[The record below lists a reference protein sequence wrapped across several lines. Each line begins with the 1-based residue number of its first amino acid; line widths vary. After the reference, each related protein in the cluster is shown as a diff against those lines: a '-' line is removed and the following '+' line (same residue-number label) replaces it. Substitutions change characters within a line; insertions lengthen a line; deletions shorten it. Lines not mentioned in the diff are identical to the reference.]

1 MYQGPNQAT
10 TAEFTLDDEALRY
23 IASCAARCA
32 ANYDQREDL
41 MSDTIAALLEYRGH
55 IEHPRGFIR
64 TTVRNLA
71 INRGC
76 VGPGAWEISNLDL
89 DLEDDECSE
98 ISLSDLSMI
107 RDILDHLLERLTP
120 SEARCYNLLKG
131 GYEQRDLPGLLGICR
146 QAASKLVAGIRRKY
160 LSLEMEDSDQQ

>member
-1 MYQGPNQAT
+1 MYQGPNQAQA
-10 TAEFTLDDEALRY
+10 AESVLDDDGLRY
-23 IASCAARCA
+23 IADCAARCA

-41 MSDTIAALLEYRGH
+41 ISDTIAALLEYHGH

-89 DLEDDECSE
+89 DLEDGECSE
-98 ISLSDLSMI
+98 IGLSDLSVI
-107 RDILDHLLERLTP
+107 RDTLDHLLELLTP
-120 SEARCYNLLKG
+120 AEARCYNLLKA
-131 GYEQRDLPGLLGICR
+131 GYEQRDLPKLLGISR
-146 QAASKLVAGIRRKY
+146 QAASKLVAGIRREY
-160 LSLEMEDSDQQ
+160 LSLEMEGSD